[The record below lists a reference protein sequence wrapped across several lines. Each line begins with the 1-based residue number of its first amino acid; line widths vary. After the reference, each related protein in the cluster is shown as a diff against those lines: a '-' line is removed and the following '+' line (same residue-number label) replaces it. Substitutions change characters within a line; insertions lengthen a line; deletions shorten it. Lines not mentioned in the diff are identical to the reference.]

1 MREVKATRTKR
12 SKAVPT
18 ETGRTRLPYP
28 ARVRLPDECV
38 ASLATDTQLHAED
51 PKQST
56 TDGNEANVCI
66 THTRAGKGERWSASS
81 LWLRAQRHQRA
92 FGTGNGVGGARD
104 VACHI

>member
-18 ETGRTRLPYP
+18 ETGRTRLPYRP
-28 ARVRLPDECV
+28 GSVCLMNVWP
-38 ASLATDTQLHAED
+38 LATDTQLHAED

-104 VACHI
+104 VACHV